1 MKPGMT
7 LDKYFGGDFKV
18 IKLEDTCLDEEYDD
32 FPVPKNSSSQNLLTI
47 KSSHFQQI
55 KECDEDEELE
65 NKKEDLMKEM
75 TRKMMKNQ
83 ISLKKNYYRSQ
94 SPPHNYF
101 KNNKRNYSKD
111 AFLESDYNYEERKK
125 INEKFLKTLHQMQ
138 CQKYEKLEKIY
149 NGSFYFGKKINS
161 KIILA
166 PIVMNNTNNN
176 NGSNNNNG
184 NSNGN
189 KSVYNNNTTNM
200 AKKTQNKGFLDNQKT
215 VSGYGNGESKS
226 FFNNCLF
233 F

>member
-32 FPVPKNSSSQNLLTI
+32 FPVPKISSSQNQLAL

-55 KECDEDEELE
+55 KECYEEEELE
-65 NKKEDLMKEM
+65 NKKDDLMKEM
-75 TRKMMKNQ
+75 TRNMMKNQ
-83 ISLKKNYYRSQ
+83 IRLKKNYYRSQ

-101 KNNKRNYSKD
+101 QNSKRNYSKD
-111 AFLESDYNYEERKK
+111 AFLESDNNYEEKK
-125 INEKFLKTLHQMQ
+125 KFNEKFLKTLHQIQ

-149 NGSFYFGKKINS
+149 NGSYYFGKKINS
-161 KIILA
+161 KIILT

-176 NGSNNNNG
+176 YGSNINNNNNNG

-189 KSVYNNNTTNM
+189 KSVYNIATNLT
-200 AKKTQNKGFLDNQKT
+200 KKTQNKVFMDNQKT
-215 VSGYGNGESKS
+215 VSGYGNGESK
-226 FFNNCLF
+226 
-233 F
+233 